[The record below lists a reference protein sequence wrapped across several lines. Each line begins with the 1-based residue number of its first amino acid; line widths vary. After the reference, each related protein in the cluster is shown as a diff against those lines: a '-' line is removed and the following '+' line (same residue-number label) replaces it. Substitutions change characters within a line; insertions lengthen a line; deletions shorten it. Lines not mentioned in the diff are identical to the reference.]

1 MKITRKYTLGI
12 IGLGNMGT
20 AIAKGAVRKEYIER
34 YRIGVYDH
42 SEHAKKDCLI
52 EGFDY
57 LNDVKELV
65 DNSHIVLI
73 AVRPQQLDGVLDHI
87 KDCNIN
93 TILSIVTGASISYL
107 QEKLNQAP
115 IIRAMPNTPLQI
127 NQGATALCKS
137 DNCSAD
143 DYDFIFQ
150 LFSSMG
156 VTRTVNEKQMNDVV
170 AVHGSTPAYIYYFI
184 QCIIEDAKQRGI
196 DEDVARAL
204 LVQTVIG
211 SGELLRSQANRPLED
226 FINEVCSEGG
236 TTIEAINSFK
246 KNDLQKIIHEANDKC
261 IQRAKELGEK

>member
-42 SEHAKKDCLI
+42 SEHAKKDSFV

-57 LNDVKELV
+57 LTDVKELV
-65 DNSHIVLI
+65 NNSHIVLI
-73 AVRPQQLDGVLDHI
+73 AVRPQQIEDVLDQI
-87 KDCNIN
+87 KDCDIN
-93 TILSIVTGASISYL
+93 TILSIVTGVSISHL
-107 QEKLNQAP
+107 QERLNNVP

-127 NQGATALCKS
+127 NEGATALCKS
-137 DNCSAD
+137 ENCKAD

-156 VTRTVNEKQMNDVV
+156 VTRSVEEKQMEDIV

-184 QCIIEDAKQRGI
+184 HCILEDAKARGI

-211 SGELLRSQANRPLED
+211 SGKLLKTQSNKPLED

-246 KNDLQKIIHEANDKC
+246 KDDIQKVIHNANEKC
-261 IQRAKELGEK
+261 IKRAKELGK